1 MIENDVSGT
10 DTNIEKELKLCVVI
24 NKRRKKCGS

>member
-24 NKRRKKCGS
+24 NKNIKQNC